1 MSADRREDH
10 PAGIDPSRER
20 SLIHAAAQLNQA
32 LERKRILET
41 MRDLALAALGAEA
54 CNILLPDPARKRWEF
69 HLAFNQ
75 IVDPNQWPSLS
86 RKEGVTGEVAATRRG
101 VLISDAASDP
111 RLPEVPSDRNP
122 IAVRSMLAVPI
133 CRADRVIGVCQVLNA
148 TRPRGFTQE
157 DLEWLEA
164 LCHQA
169 AVALSNARLYDMM
182 RREKRAIE
190 LLNRVGLELAQ
201 TLRLHEL
208 LPLMAEL
215 MGELIEFNAVGIYLY
230 HRSTGTLEWFYGRGY
245 PQGSEEQV
253 RLKVGQGAVG
263 WTAQHKKPVII
274 GDVTSDA
281 RYLNARPET
290 RSEIIVPLIAEGEL
304 VGVFNLESDH
314 ADAFDKDDLRLL
326 TTFGYQAAIAIERAW
341 LHDQTIEKRRLE
353 EEIRIAR
360 RIQRRLLPADDPH
373 IPGLDVAAFNHP
385 SLEVSGDVYD
395 FVEITADQL
404 GIMIGDVAG
413 KGIAAGIVMATFRAS
428 LRAEIRNNYAISV
441 ILEKVNRLMWES
453 IEETAFVT
461 AVYGVLDRRRLRLT
475 YCNAGHDP
483 PLLIRRSGEV
493 TWLAEGGT
501 VLGSFPNAVYHEA
514 ILDLRQGDLLVLY
527 TDGVTE
533 ATSPSGEMFGTERLA
548 QVARAARG
556 NPSRGI
562 CRQLLEAVHEHSGRV
577 HMDDDLTAVV
587 LQVTGAV
594 TQDSNSTGGYR

>member
-1 MSADRREDH
+1 
-10 PAGIDPSRER
+10 
-20 SLIHAAAQLNQA
+20 
-32 LERKRILET
+32 
-41 MRDLALAALGAEA
+41 
-54 CNILLPDPARKRWEF
+54 
-69 HLAFNQ
+69 
-75 IVDPNQWPSLS
+75 
-86 RKEGVTGEVAATRRG
+86 
-101 VLISDAASDP
+101 
-111 RLPEVPSDRNP
+111 
-122 IAVRSMLAVPI
+122 
-133 CRADRVIGVCQVLNA
+133 
-148 TRPRGFTQE
+148 
-157 DLEWLEA
+157 
-164 LCHQA
+164 
-169 AVALSNARLYDMM
+169 
-182 RREKRAIE
+182 
-190 LLNRVGLELAQ
+190 
-201 TLRLHEL
+201 
-208 LPLMAEL
+208 

-461 AVYGVLDRRRLRLT
+461 AVYGVFDLQRRRLT

-493 TWLAEGGT
+493 TWLSEGGT

-533 ATSPSGEMFGTERLA
+533 ATSPSGEMFGTERLV
-548 QVARAARG
+548 QVVRAGRG
-556 NPSRGI
+556 SPSRGI